1 MMRLAIA
8 LLVLLSVH
16 FSFAQESGVG
26 DDKVRA
32 AVGRMLADYPQ
43 SALQDIYKSFFQE
56 RFGPGHIV
64 ADTAIA
70 ASCLR
75 RELETMNSAGN
86 LLYEPTGVN
95 GAYYRVSL
103 SVIKKGIVSFDLYFS
118 AFLRSVREVKAV
130 DAEMWKTEWAHIKNV
145 IDTMPL
151 DLPNYA
157 EETAAIEKMLAAG
170 HYAVHHSRLYN
181 EHYSPHYRIIAK
193 DIFEAELLPLIEEFY
208 GKQ

>member
-8 LLVLLSVH
+8 ILVLLSVR
-16 FSFAQESGVG
+16 FSFAQEGG
-26 DDKVRA
+26 ANDNKVRA
-32 AVGRMLADYPQ
+32 AVNRMLANYPQ

-64 ADTAIA
+64 ADTAKA
-70 ASCLR
+70 AAYLR
-75 RELETMNSAGN
+75 RELETMSSAGN
-86 LLYEPTGVN
+86 LLYEPAGVD

-103 SVIKKGIVSFDLYFS
+103 SVIKEGIVPFDLYFS
-118 AFLRSVREVKAV
+118 SFLRSVKEVKAV
-130 DAEMWKTEWAHIKNV
+130 DVEIWKTEWAHIKSI

-151 DLPNYA
+151 ALPDYA
-157 EETAAIEKMLAAG
+157 TDAAAIEEMLAAG

-193 DIFEAELLPLIEEFY
+193 DVFETELLPLIEKCY
-208 GKQ
+208 GK